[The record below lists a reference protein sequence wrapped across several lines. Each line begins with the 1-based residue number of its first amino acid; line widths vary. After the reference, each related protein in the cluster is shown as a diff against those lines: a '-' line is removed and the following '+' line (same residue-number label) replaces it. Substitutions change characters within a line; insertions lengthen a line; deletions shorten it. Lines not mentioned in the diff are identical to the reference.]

1 MELKQ
6 WHGFCL
12 CPLGGACPPD
22 AAPADAPFSP
32 LVFLVRRDPLRSRGL
47 FAVTV
52 LDEVF
57 EAETAGVLLPPVQR
71 PTPAEPLREFVAAN
85 GACVLNTAFSA
96 AFSVLERWHRKRT
109 QPLRVTLVGLGDVGG
124 TLLLALKLLGRELG
138 ELRPVTVC
146 TEDTLFDCDLLLFTA
161 SRGVPPVGSGVAD
174 VRLAQYEKNRAMLRS
189 YAAMARKTHFT
200 GLFCQISDPVDPL
213 ACAVFRESN
222 RNAAGEFDG
231 CGLLPEQVQGF
242 GLGVMEARA
251 RWCAQEDGIDFSNG
265 RVYGPHGGGL
275 VAANDPAAYDKAVS
289 ARLTE
294 RAVHANL
301 EVRALGF
308 KPYLAPALSSA
319 AVSIL
324 SLVRGQPYDAALPL
338 GGVWLGAQRR
348 MTPLG
353 PLQRRE
359 PLHPALLARIEAAR
373 LELEAFCHDA

>member
-1 MELKQ
+1 M
-6 WHGFCL
+6 
-12 CPLGGACPPD
+12 
-22 AAPADAPFSP
+22 
-32 LVFLVRRDPLRSRGL
+32 
-47 FAVTV
+47 
-52 LDEVF
+52 
-57 EAETAGVLLPPVQR
+57 
-71 PTPAEPLREFVAAN
+71 
-85 GACVLNTAFSA
+85 
-96 AFSVLERWHRKRT
+96 
-109 QPLRVTLVGLGDVGG
+109 
-124 TLLLALKLLGRELG
+124 
-138 ELRPVTVC
+138 
-146 TEDTLFDCDLLLFTA
+146 
-161 SRGVPPVGSGVAD
+161 
-174 VRLAQYEKNRAMLRS
+174 
-189 YAAMARKTHFT
+189 
-200 GLFCQISDPVDPL
+200 
-213 ACAVFRESN
+213 
-222 RNAAGEFDG
+222 
-231 CGLLPEQVQGF
+231 QGF

-275 VAANDPAAYDKAVS
+275 VAANDPAAYNEAISV
-289 ARLTE
+289 RLTE

>member
-1 MELKQ
+1 MTVPEQGRDQTDGK
-6 WHGFCL
+6 G
-12 CPLGGACPPD
+12 
-22 AAPADAPFSP
+22 
-32 LVFLVRRDPLRSRGL
+32 RRTEHSHP
-47 FAVTV
+47 
-52 LDEVF
+52 
-57 EAETAGVLLPPVQR
+57 
-71 PTPAEPLREFVAAN
+71 
-85 GACVLNTAFSA
+85 NTAEGLRRKADRKQQPERQQIHQRRRAEDRA
-96 AFSVLERWHRKRT
+96 AAGFDPHALARLDRKR
-109 QPLRVTLVGLGDVGG
+109 R
-124 TLLLALKLLGRELG
+124 
-138 ELRPVTVC
+138 
-146 TEDTLFDCDLLLFTA
+146 
-161 SRGVPPVGSGVAD
+161 
-174 VRLAQYEKNRAMLRS
+174 
-189 YAAMARKTHFT
+189 
-200 GLFCQISDPVDPL
+200 
-213 ACAVFRESN
+213 
-222 RNAAGEFDG
+222 
-231 CGLLPEQVQGF
+231 
-242 GLGVMEARA
+242 
-251 RWCAQEDGIDFSNG
+251 AQEDGIDFSNG

-275 VAANDPAAYDKAVS
+275 VAANDPTAYDKAVS

>member
-1 MELKQ
+1 MQ
-6 WHGFCL
+6 PWR
-12 CPLGGACPPD
+12 A
-22 AAPADAPFSP
+22 
-32 LVFLVRRDPLRSRGL
+32 
-47 FAVTV
+47 
-52 LDEVF
+52 
-57 EAETAGVLLPPVQR
+57 
-71 PTPAEPLREFVAAN
+71 
-85 GACVLNTAFSA
+85 
-96 AFSVLERWHRKRT
+96 KRT
-109 QPLRVTLVGLGDVGG
+109 L
-124 TLLLALKLLGRELG
+124 
-138 ELRPVTVC
+138 PVC
-146 TEDTLFDCDLLLFTA
+146 
-161 SRGVPPVGSGVAD
+161 S
-174 VRLAQYEKNRAMLRS
+174 
-189 YAAMARKTHFT
+189 AR
-200 GLFCQISDPVDPL
+200 SDPVDPL

-275 VAANDPAAYDKAVS
+275 VAANDPAAYDEAVS

-294 RAVHANL
+294 RTVHANL

>member
-1 MELKQ
+1 M
-6 WHGFCL
+6 
-12 CPLGGACPPD
+12 
-22 AAPADAPFSP
+22 
-32 LVFLVRRDPLRSRGL
+32 
-47 FAVTV
+47 
-52 LDEVF
+52 
-57 EAETAGVLLPPVQR
+57 
-71 PTPAEPLREFVAAN
+71 
-85 GACVLNTAFSA
+85 
-96 AFSVLERWHRKRT
+96 
-109 QPLRVTLVGLGDVGG
+109 
-124 TLLLALKLLGRELG
+124 
-138 ELRPVTVC
+138 
-146 TEDTLFDCDLLLFTA
+146 
-161 SRGVPPVGSGVAD
+161 
-174 VRLAQYEKNRAMLRS
+174 
-189 YAAMARKTHFT
+189 
-200 GLFCQISDPVDPL
+200 
-213 ACAVFRESN
+213 
-222 RNAAGEFDG
+222 
-231 CGLLPEQVQGF
+231 QGF

-275 VAANDPAAYDKAVS
+275 VVANGPTAYDEAVS

-324 SLVRGQPYDAALPL
+324 SLVRGQTYDAALPL

>member
-1 MELKQ
+1 
-6 WHGFCL
+6 
-12 CPLGGACPPD
+12 
-22 AAPADAPFSP
+22 
-32 LVFLVRRDPLRSRGL
+32 
-47 FAVTV
+47 
-52 LDEVF
+52 
-57 EAETAGVLLPPVQR
+57 
-71 PTPAEPLREFVAAN
+71 
-85 GACVLNTAFSA
+85 
-96 AFSVLERWHRKRT
+96 
-109 QPLRVTLVGLGDVGG
+109 
-124 TLLLALKLLGRELG
+124 
-138 ELRPVTVC
+138 
-146 TEDTLFDCDLLLFTA
+146 
-161 SRGVPPVGSGVAD
+161 
-174 VRLAQYEKNRAMLRS
+174 
-189 YAAMARKTHFT
+189 MARKAHFT

-222 RNAAGEFDG
+222 RNADGEFDG

-251 RWCAQEDGIDFSNG
+251 RWCAQEDGINFSNG

-275 VAANDPAAYDKAVS
+275 VAANDPAAYDEAVS